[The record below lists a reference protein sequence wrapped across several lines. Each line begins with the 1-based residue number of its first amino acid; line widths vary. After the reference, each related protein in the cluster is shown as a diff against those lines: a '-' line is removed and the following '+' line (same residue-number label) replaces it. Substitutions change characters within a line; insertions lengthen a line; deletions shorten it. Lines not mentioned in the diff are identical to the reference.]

1 MTTTV
6 ETRPATEKEKTVFT
20 AWIEKTSILTASIF
34 GPGRNQFIGLFFTP
48 AILVVVMA
56 LQTTPILSLLFF
68 ATILFSTTVE
78 IVIIMWSIRN
88 HREIQAGLI
97 ADAAG
102 RISRVYRKIGG
113 GGLVTGILID
123 GVKYHVMDAEPVS
136 EGTMV
141 KIAFLPRTR
150 WIVTLERVYK
160 S

>member
-20 AWIEKTSILTASIF
+20 AWTEKKKNILTVWSF
-34 GPGRNQFIGLFFTP
+34 GQSRNQLIISLATLAMLVAAMSLHRTLIVSLLLLP
-48 AILVVVMA
+48 AILF
-56 LQTTPILSLLFF
+56 S
-68 ATILFSTTVE
+68 ATSH
-78 IVIIMWSIRN
+78 IVAIMWSIRN
-88 HREIQAGLI
+88 NREIQAGLI
-97 ADAAG
+97 ANATG

-113 GGLVTGILID
+113 LVTGILID
-123 GVKYHVMDAEPVS
+123 GVRYHVLDAEPVS